1 MTETSWSDETYT
13 IRQLAMKDCFPVVV
27 RVTEGYL
34 PRDAEAFS
42 QGDLIKLDFKKTYQ
56 KVAARFLDAQSHV
69 DVEGNMHPGGD
80 LMIPLGYKGI
90 IKMLHKMK
98 SYRSVRELLN
108 DFPRFASVEKP
119 IMVIRCPNK
128 EKMELRH
135 GVIELDREIPGEGL
149 VCRYENKD
157 IVIRIDQEGQFSSV
171 PDYSDYMLK
180 DIIERFPLPKNVQ
193 FIDTQ
198 FQATATEDLDEAI
211 ENIKKFKGCLKLL
224 RVVHQEV
231 IVGHYKPLVDTEES
245 KSGQF
250 CRRALALLPL
260 DNKVV
265 NEIEVQIPV
274 YSDNDDYEF
283 LVAKNFS
290 EKVDM
295 EEIEGSLYLEFSNVP
310 RIHKFE
316 KQFAIISSAEAPPPR
331 PPKPAQISH
340 AQNRQF
346 RKSET
351 EVIQNQ
357 DKTETKANKQKPPPH
372 EKKRTPDMRVR
383 SGAQEEI
390 VIMFYTQT
398 FRLTSS
404 RLTDDDKGNE
414 PTDDYE
420 HIYDTPATLPLV
432 GKAGKEARQ
441 MAKPAPKPT
450 GNMVYIL
457 EKSYEEI
464 VLAWK
469 FLDFILSITSPEF
482 FIDQNKFA
490 SFLFRTVSQYLVT
503 CSSTAAFKSGLKLVH
518 SELLRRTS
526 KPSPASS
533 HKPTNDKLRHHNV
546 YSCYLPSKKQL
557 EKAEDSDSEP
567 DECYDYPDLKEMKV
581 YEKCHSDPHKSDRA
595 TLSSPP
601 TPTSST
607 PREKQVK
614 VKPVAQVSP
623 LNSNQDDTNRDIS
636 KPFHMMS
643 VEELVQCLKQCSLDS
658 LADRCK
664 AENIDGLFLSEIPI
678 SDIEDMLSVSLSRL
692 QIKKVEMIK
701 EGWRPKSD
709 H

>member
-13 IRQLAMKDCFPVVV
+13 IRQLAMKDSFPVVV

-34 PRDAEAFS
+34 PMDGNEAEAFS

-69 DVEGNMHPGGD
+69 DVEGYMHPGGD
-80 LMIPLGYKGI
+80 LMIPLGYKGK
-90 IKMLHKMK
+90 IKMFHKKK

-108 DFPRFASVEKP
+108 DFPRFARVEKP
-119 IMVIRCPNK
+119 IVVRRGANR
-128 EKMELRH
+128 EKIELRH

-157 IVIRIDQEGQFSSV
+157 IVIRIDQEGKFSSV
-171 PDYSDYMLK
+171 PDNSDYTLI
-180 DIIERFPLPKNVQ
+180 DIIERFPLPQNVQ

-198 FQATATEDLDEAI
+198 FHAKATEDLDEAI

-295 EEIEGSLYLEFSNVP
+295 EEFEGSLYLEFSNVP

-316 KQFAIISSAEAPPPR
+316 KQYAPISSSEAAPPR
-331 PPKPAQISH
+331 PPKPGQKSH
-340 AQNRQF
+340 AVTRPKAHTSKPHTDSFAREKTPHPNRGHH
-346 RKSET
+346 RR
-351 EVIQNQ
+351 
-357 DKTETKANKQKPPPH
+357 DPPP
-372 EKKRTPDMRVR
+372 PPVP
-383 SGAQEEI
+383 
-390 VIMFYTQT
+390 
-398 FRLTSS
+398 
-404 RLTDDDKGNE
+404 DDDE

-420 HIYDTPATLPLV
+420 QIDDVPVTPPLM
-432 GKAGKEARQ
+432 GKAGKQVKPVPR
-441 MAKPAPKPT
+441 PAPKPT
-450 GNMVYIL
+450 AVTRPTMHAPKQHPPHDDVVLKGKTQLEATRTNDPENADTGEAIEEFETISEKTEKLGNY
-457 EKSYEEI
+457 
-464 VLAWK
+464 
-469 FLDFILSITSPEF
+469 LSKVP
-482 FIDQNKFA
+482 N
-490 SFLFRTVSQYLVT
+490 
-503 CSSTAAFKSGLKLVH
+503 AFKSGLKLVH
-518 SELLRRTS
+518 GELIRRMSKTS
-526 KPSPASS
+526 TTSPNKSTSDKPK
-533 HKPTNDKLRHHNV
+533 HQNE
-546 YSCYLPSKKQL
+546 YSGALPSKKQL
-557 EKAEDSDSEP
+557 EKADDSDSEP

-581 YEKCHSDPHKSDRA
+581 YEKTHSKPLKSGRA
-595 TLSSPP
+595 PLSSPP
-601 TPTSST
+601 TPASNA
-607 PREKQVK
+607 PREKPVK

-623 LNSNQDDTNRDIS
+623 LSSNQDDSNRDIS

-678 SDIEDMLSVSLSRL
+678 SDIEGMLSVSLSRL

-709 H
+709 R